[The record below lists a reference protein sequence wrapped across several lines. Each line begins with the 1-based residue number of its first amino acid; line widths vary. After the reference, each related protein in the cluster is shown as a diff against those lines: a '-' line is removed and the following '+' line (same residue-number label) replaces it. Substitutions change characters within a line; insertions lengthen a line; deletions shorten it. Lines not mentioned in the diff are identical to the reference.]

1 MAAAERKLKHKL
13 YPVNAMLEIE
23 HCDTLQAAPKE
34 ELHQML
40 IGFYGEHVIP
50 ATFYEVKETLRRP
63 DLVLSRTRDGAVS
76 RYAVSDDMIKGVF
89 ARLRDRLTSCGSSDL
104 MIQVSPEYGSH
115 FLAMYLEP
123 EVKHLTGDRVKVLM
137 LSLPFLLRDLI
148 KPEVKAPTKRYRI
161 RYRMQYRMRYR
172 MRLQQ
177 TPCLERVPSDPAVL
191 WLQVEYVNRLI
202 RSAKRGDC
210 LFVEEIEDPS
220 DKLIEVHLAVLRYN
234 MQSRRF
240 GLTAPGLIK
249 LRDLAA
255 KLLELVK
262 TNMLKKSGEQNAWKF
277 E

>member
-123 EVKHLTGDRVKVLM
+123 DVKHLTGDRVKVLM

-148 KPEVKAPTKRYRI
+148 KPEV
-161 RYRMQYRMRYR
+161 
-172 MRLQQ
+172 
-177 TPCLERVPSDPAVL
+177 
-191 WLQVEYVNRLI
+191 
-202 RSAKRGDC
+202 RSAHKK
-210 LFVEEIEDPS
+210 IS
-220 DKLIEVHLAVLRYN
+220 DTMSYAISHATLYASSTDA
-234 MQSRRF
+234 MF
-240 GLTAPGLIK
+240 GACAL
-249 LRDLAA
+249 
-255 KLLELVK
+255 
-262 TNMLKKSGEQNAWKF
+262 
-277 E
+277 